1 MNDLELQQ
9 YLFDVQGYLVIE
21 DALNSEEV
29 AALNRLIDKQNLPP
43 PEESPRF
50 GSAPT
55 LGASMLQAEDVPE
68 SKLKADPSA
77 AVGAGFLE
85 WGKPFCDLLD
95 HDAILPV
102 LRFRLGDAFRL
113 DRLYGMYMRRGMS
126 YGVLHADYGAT
137 AKQSGVAAGE
147 YYAFRSNQIYDGFI
161 VVAWALSDAGGELG
175 GFCCVPGSHKSHY
188 KLPRQ
193 IDENF
198 LDSPFVVVPEMPAGS
213 VILFTE
219 ALTHGTSTWHGEHE
233 RRTALYKYCVSHMA
247 WTSKRVEMPSSI
259 ELTPRQQIL
268 FREPGDPLRHFPSL
282 FAEAAKAE
290 AAV

>member
-9 YLFDVQGYLVIE
+9 YLFDVQGYLVIKN
-21 DALNSEEV
+21 ALSAEEV
-29 AALNRLIDKQNLPP
+29 AALNRLIDQQNLPP
-43 PEESPRF
+43 PEVSPRF

-55 LGASMLQAEDVPE
+55 LGSSLLAAEDVPE
-68 SKLKADPSA
+68 SKPENKTKGDRTAT
-77 AVGAGFLE
+77 VGAGFLD
-85 WGKPFCDLLD
+85 WGQPFCDLLD
-95 HDAILPV
+95 HPAIMPV

-113 DRLYGMYMRRGMS
+113 DRLYGMYMRQGMS

-137 AKQSGVAAGE
+137 SKQAEVGPGE

-175 GFCCVPGSHKSHY
+175 GFCCIPGSHKSNY
-188 KLPRQ
+188 RLPRQ

-198 LDSPFVVVPEMPAGS
+198 EESPYVVVPEMPAGS
-213 VILFTE
+213 VVLFTE
-219 ALTHGTSTWHGEHE
+219 SLTHGTSSWHAEHE
-233 RRTALYKYCVSHMA
+233 RRSVLYKYCVSHMA
-247 WTSKRVEMPSSI
+247 WTSKRVELPSSV

-282 FAEAAKAE
+282 FEEA
-290 AAV
+290 VV